1 MNSIFPPQYSFFEK
15 VIHRITGELR
25 RLYEIT
31 HPECIPI
38 TKRIIDPDK
47 ASDIIYAH
55 ISSDAP
61 CMIARYG
68 GSELY
73 SVTNYLGVRKG
84 WRGAWDFI
92 RAKQDPWW
100 WITQRL
106 KNLSN
111 NAGFFPIQEWALKK
125 YSELLLSDTRNL
137 DVLASFCRG
146 EYLIKDKINHL
157 PAISLFLLEP
167 WFSTQPWTRYLEG
180 KNVLVV
186 HPYAELIE
194 RQYKNHRK
202 DLFSNPMILPKFN
215 LQTIKA
221 VQSIGGVSAEFAS
234 WFDALDYMKGIFYW
248 EPQVYNSWRPKE
260 YIELGWGAYNMGA
273 FTSKGQ
279 PNKALKM
286 LWKR

>member
-84 WRGAWDFI
+84 WRGAWEGHQDGAE
-92 RAKQDPWW
+92 RA
-100 WITQRL
+100 
-106 KNLSN
+106 
-111 NAGFFPIQEWALKK
+111 
-125 YSELLLSDTRNL
+125 
-137 DVLASFCRG
+137 
-146 EYLIKDKINHL
+146 
-157 PAISLFLLEP
+157 
-167 WFSTQPWTRYLEG
+167 
-180 KNVLVV
+180 
-186 HPYAELIE
+186 
-194 RQYKNHRK
+194 
-202 DLFSNPMILPKFN
+202 
-215 LQTIKA
+215 
-221 VQSIGGVSAEFAS
+221 
-234 WFDALDYMKGIFYW
+234 
-248 EPQVYNSWRPKE
+248 
-260 YIELGWGAYNMGA
+260 
-273 FTSKGQ
+273 
-279 PNKALKM
+279 
-286 LWKR
+286 